1 MGTDTPFSFFASDVA
16 TWLRL
21 RGYDIGSA
29 GCGLGEGGLG
39 SVRIGRLR
47 WGRQGPAARHLVQD
61 GSLEVRVDRHGSH
74 VGNPFAGASV
84 HQLCKA
90 YDELLRAVLVAPLLV
105 DDGLREFEAL
115 RHDTTF
121 GLSLLSSFEKTLLQ
135 QIAEKHGVK
144 IHRQRV
150 RPLAVRDWLVYYAL
164 LVSQGVSLTLHCWCT
179 HGDSSLPPWAC
190 HSQSLMGA
198 LLWVAVTM
206 HDELALA
213 RQRLFSGHAFLR
225 DRLAPGVLAEVCLL
239 LTYA

>member
-74 VGNPFAGASV
+74 VGNPFAGAPV

-90 YDELLRAVLVAPLLV
+90 YDELLRAVLVAPLSV

-121 GLSLLSSFEKTLLQ
+121 GLSLLSSFERPCCSKLLRNMGLRFIDNVCDHLQCEIGLCTMPCWSRRASPSRCIVGVHTATLRCR
-135 QIAEKHGVK
+135 H
-144 IHRQRV
+144 
-150 RPLAVRDWLVYYAL
+150 
-164 LVSQGVSLTLHCWCT
+164 
-179 HGDSSLPPWAC
+179 
-190 HSQSLMGA
+190 
-198 LLWVAVTM
+198 
-206 HDELALA
+206 
-213 RQRLFSGHAFLR
+213 GHATPSPLWGAFFGWR
-225 DRLAPGVLAEVCLL
+225 
-239 LTYA
+239 